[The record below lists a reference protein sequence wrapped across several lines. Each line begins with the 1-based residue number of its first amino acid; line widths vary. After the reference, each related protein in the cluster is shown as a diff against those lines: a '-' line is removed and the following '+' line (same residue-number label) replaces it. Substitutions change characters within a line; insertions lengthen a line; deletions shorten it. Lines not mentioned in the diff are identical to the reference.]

1 MIKIKYLVIPL
12 GIFLL
17 SGCCFSNYSSEMKK
31 VLEPAQKKLVA
42 FYAKNKHFPNPEE
55 RNKILKESG
64 CEIKGNI
71 CLFNGTSFNIVD
83 MSLGREEY
91 SIQLTKEKSRC
102 DVGVMSNGKKGDS
115 GCHQDDCLGLRQ

>member
-17 SGCCFSNYSSEMKK
+17 SGCCFSNYSFEMKK
-31 VLEPAQKKLVA
+31 VLEPAQKKLVE

-71 CLFNGTSFNIVD
+71 CLFNGRSFNISD
-83 MSLGREEY
+83 SNLGGGEY
-91 SIQLTKEKSRC
+91 IIGLKKEKSRC
-102 DVGVMSNGKKGDS
+102 NVGIMSNGKKGGIS
-115 GCHQDDCLGLRQ
+115 CYQSSCLGLKQ